1 MASKLLKRNETY
13 LFFVILIFSF
23 VVTIINPSFLTI
35 ENMFDLIKSS
45 SGMAILAI
53 AFFVGLLSGGIDIS
67 FPAIAIAGQYIAVN
81 TLIAL
86 GVDNLLLAFL
96 ISCAVGTALGAI
108 NAFFISTF
116 RMQALIVTLG
126 TANIFHGA
134 LLVFVGTRAVNTGQ
148 LPNCF
153 KAFGHLQL
161 LTLTRAD
168 GTVYGLSIFVVLL
181 LGIILLTWFILQRTL
196 LGKSVYAVGGN
207 YESSKRAGFNINN
220 TLFFVYSYIGFLSG
234 IMGVMHLSL
243 IRYSNPNYIVD
254 TELLKV
260 IAAVVIGGAK
270 ITGGSGCTRRNAF
283 RRYHDGY
290 PGEKSRSNWS
300 VLLLAPIFHGIGH
313 CRGGEYHAL
322 PKQNSE
328 KEEPFFCRL
337 VI

>member
-1 MASKLLKRNETY
+1 MVSKLLKRNETY

-23 VVTIINPSFLTI
+23 VVTVINPSFLTI

-86 GVDNLLLAFL
+86 GVDNLMVAFL

-153 KAFGHLQL
+153 KAFGHLQV

-181 LGIILLTWFILQRTL
+181 LAIILLTWFILQRTL

-260 IAAVVIGGAK
+260 IAAVVIGGTK
-270 ITGGSGCTRRNAF
+270 ITGGSGTLT
-283 RRYHDGY
+283 GTLL
-290 PGEKSRSNWS
+290 GVIMMVILEKNL
-300 VLLLAPIFHGIGH
+300 VLIGLSSYWH
-313 CRGGEYHAL
+313 
-322 PKQNSE
+322 Q
-328 KEEPFFCRL
+328 FFTGL
-337 VI
+337 VIVVGVSITHYQSKIQKKRSLSFAD

>member
-1 MASKLLKRNETY
+1 MVSRLLKRNETY

-23 VVTIINPSFLTI
+23 VVTVINPSFLTI

-81 TLIAL
+81 ALIAL
-86 GVDNLLLAFL
+86 GIDNLLLAFL

-148 LPNCF
+148 LPDCF
-153 KAFGHLQL
+153 KAFGHLQV
-161 LTLTRAD
+161 LTLTRGD

-181 LGIILLTWFILQRTL
+181 LAIVLLTWFILQRTL

-260 IAAVVIGGAK
+260 IAAVVIGGTK
-270 ITGGSGCTRRNAF
+270 ITGGSGTLT
-283 RRYHDGY
+283 GTLL
-290 PGEKSRSNWS
+290 GVIMMVILEKNL
-300 VLLLAPIFHGIGH
+300 VLIGLSSYWH
-313 CRGGEYHAL
+313 
-322 PKQNSE
+322 Q
-328 KEEPFFCRL
+328 FFTGL
-337 VI
+337 VIVVGVSITHYQSKLQKKRSLSFAE

>member
-270 ITGGSGCTRRNAF
+270 ITGGSGTLA
-283 RRYHDGY
+283 GTLL
-290 PGEKSRSNWS
+290 GVIMMVILEKNL
-300 VLLLAPIFHGIGH
+300 VLIGLSSYWH
-313 CRGGEYHAL
+313 
-322 PKQNSE
+322 Q
-328 KEEPFFCRL
+328 FFTGL
-337 VI
+337 VIVVGVSITHYQSKIQKKRSLSFAD

>member
-1 MASKLLKRNETY
+1 MVSKLFKRNETY

-23 VVTIINPSFLTI
+23 VVTVINPSFLTI
-35 ENMFDLIKSS
+35 ENLFDLVKSS

-86 GVDNLLLAFL
+86 GVDNLLLAFV
-96 ISCAVGTALGAI
+96 ISCAVGTAMGAI

-148 LPNCF
+148 LPDCF
-153 KAFGHLQL
+153 KAFGHLQV

-168 GTVYGLSIFVVLL
+168 GTVYGLSIFAVLL
-181 LGIILLTWFILQRTL
+181 LGIILLTWFVLQRTL

-207 YESSKRAGFNINN
+207 YESSKRAGINITN

-270 ITGGSGCTRRNAF
+270 ITGGSGTLT
-283 RRYHDGY
+283 GTLL
-290 PGEKSRSNWS
+290 GVIMMVILEKNLVLIGLSSYWHQFFTGFIIVVGVSITHYQSKLQKKRSLS
-300 VLLLAPIFHGIGH
+300 FAD
-313 CRGGEYHAL
+313 
-322 PKQNSE
+322 
-328 KEEPFFCRL
+328 
-337 VI
+337 

>member
-1 MASKLLKRNETY
+1 MVSKLLKRNETY

-23 VVTIINPSFLTI
+23 VVTVINPSFLTI

-86 GVDNLLLAFL
+86 GVDNLMLAFL

-153 KAFGHLQL
+153 KAFGHLQV

-181 LGIILLTWFILQRTL
+181 LAIILLTWFILQRTL

-260 IAAVVIGGAK
+260 IAAVVIGGTK
-270 ITGGSGCTRRNAF
+270 ITGGSGTLT
-283 RRYHDGY
+283 GTLL
-290 PGEKSRSNWS
+290 GVIMMVILEKNL
-300 VLLLAPIFHGIGH
+300 VLIGLSSYWH
-313 CRGGEYHAL
+313 
-322 PKQNSE
+322 Q
-328 KEEPFFCRL
+328 FFTGL
-337 VI
+337 VIVVGVSITHYQSKIQKKRSLSFAD

>member
-1 MASKLLKRNETY
+1 MIAKLLKRNETY
-13 LFFVILIFSF
+13 LFFVILAFSF
-23 VVTIINPSFLTI
+23 VVTAINPVFLTL

-53 AFFVGLLSGGIDIS
+53 AFFVGLLTGGIDIS

-108 NAFFISTF
+108 NAFFISSF
-116 RMQALIVTLG
+116 RIQALIVTLG

-148 LPNCF
+148 LPDCF
-153 KAFGHLQL
+153 KIFGHLQVL
-161 LTLTRAD
+161 SLTRAD
-168 GTVYGLSIFVVLL
+168 GTTYGLSIFAVLL
-181 LGIILLTWFILQRTL
+181 FCIVVLTWFILQRTL
-196 LGKSVYAVGGN
+196 LGKSIYAIGGS
-207 YESSKRAGFNINN
+207 YESTIRAGFSIKK

-260 IAAVVIGGAK
+260 IAAVVIGGSR
-270 ITGGSGCTRRNAF
+270 IMGGSGTLT
-283 RRYHDGY
+283 GTLL
-290 PGEKSRSNWS
+290 GVVMMVILEKNL
-300 VLLLAPIFHGIGH
+300 VLMGLSSYWH
-313 CRGGEYHAL
+313 
-322 PKQNSE
+322 Q
-328 KEEPFFCRL
+328 FFTGL
-337 VI
+337 VIVLGVSITHYQSKLQSRKSLSFAG

>member
-270 ITGGSGCTRRNAF
+270 ITGGIGTLTGTF
-283 RRYHDGY
+283 LGVIMMVIL
-290 PGEKSRSNWS
+290 EKNL
-300 VLLLAPIFHGIGH
+300 VLIGLSSYWH
-313 CRGGEYHAL
+313 
-322 PKQNSE
+322 Q
-328 KEEPFFCRL
+328 FFTGL
-337 VI
+337 VIVVGVSITHYQSKIQKKRSLSFAD

>member
-1 MASKLLKRNETY
+1 MSAKLLKRNETY
-13 LFFVILIFSF
+13 LFFVILAFSF
-23 VVTIINPSFLTI
+23 VVTMINPTFLTV

-86 GVDNLLLAFL
+86 GVDNLLLAFI
-96 ISCAVGTALGAI
+96 ISCAVGTAMGAV

-116 RMQALIVTLG
+116 RLPALIVTLG

-153 KAFGHLQL
+153 KVFGHLQV
-161 LTLTRAD
+161 LTLSRAD
-168 GTVYGLSIFVVLL
+168 GTTYGLSVFAVLL
-181 LGIILLTWFILQRTL
+181 ICAIILTWFILQRTL
-196 LGKSVYAVGGN
+196 LGKSIYAVGGS
-207 YESSKRAGFNINN
+207 YESSKRAGFNINR
-220 TLFFVYSYIGFLSG
+220 TLFFIYSYIGFLSG

-254 TELLKV
+254 TELLRV
-260 IAAVVIGGAK
+260 IAAVVIGGSR
-270 ITGGSGCTRRNAF
+270 ITGGSGTLT
-283 RRYHDGY
+283 GTLL
-290 PGEKSRSNWS
+290 GVIMMVILEKNLVLIGLSSYWHQFFTGSIIVLGVSITHYQAKLHSKRSLS
-300 VLLLAPIFHGIGH
+300 FAD
-313 CRGGEYHAL
+313 
-322 PKQNSE
+322 
-328 KEEPFFCRL
+328 
-337 VI
+337 

>member
-1 MASKLLKRNETY
+1 MVSKLFKRNETY

-23 VVTIINPSFLTI
+23 VVTMINPSFLTI

-81 TLIAL
+81 SLIAL
-86 GVDNLLLAFL
+86 EVDNLLLAFL
-96 ISCAVGTALGAI
+96 ISCTVGTAMGAI
-108 NAFFISTF
+108 NAFFISRF

-148 LPNCF
+148 LPECF
-153 KAFGHLQL
+153 KAFGHLQVL
-161 LTLTRAD
+161 SLARAD
-168 GTVYGLSIFVVLL
+168 GTVYGLSIFAVLL
-181 LGIILLTWFILQRTL
+181 LGIILVTGFILQHTL

-207 YESSKRAGFNINN
+207 YESSKRAGININN

-270 ITGGSGCTRRNAF
+270 ITGGSGTLT
-283 RRYHDGY
+283 GTLL
-290 PGEKSRSNWS
+290 GVIMMVILEKNL
-300 VLLLAPIFHGIGH
+300 VLIGLSSYWH
-313 CRGGEYHAL
+313 
-322 PKQNSE
+322 Q
-328 KEEPFFCRL
+328 FFTGL
-337 VI
+337 VIVVGVSITHYQGKLQKKRSLSFTD

>member
-1 MASKLLKRNETY
+1 MVSRLLKRNETY

-23 VVTIINPSFLTI
+23 VVTVINPSFLTI

-81 TLIAL
+81 ALIAL
-86 GVDNLLLAFL
+86 GIDNLLLAFL

-148 LPNCF
+148 LPDCF
-153 KAFGHLQL
+153 KAFGHLQV
-161 LTLTRAD
+161 LTLTRGD

-181 LGIILLTWFILQRTL
+181 LAIVLLTWFILQRTL

-254 TELLKV
+254 T
-260 IAAVVIGGAK
+260 
-270 ITGGSGCTRRNAF
+270 
-283 RRYHDGY
+283 
-290 PGEKSRSNWS
+290 
-300 VLLLAPIFHGIGH
+300 
-313 CRGGEYHAL
+313 
-322 PKQNSE
+322 
-328 KEEPFFCRL
+328 
-337 VI
+337 